1 MKKKVFVSGHFN
13 VLHPGHLRF
22 LKFAKECG
30 NYLIV
35 GVESNKIAKN
45 AAYVDEKIRLN
56 SIKSVSLVD
65 EAFILR
71 TSPSTYIAKKKPNI
85 VVKGKEHENLEND
98 ELKVL
103 KKYDGKLIFSSGEKM
118 FSSIDLIQK
127 EFSYHNFINLKKPK
141 EYFYRHQVKEKK
153 LLSLIKNFSKL
164 KVCVIGDLIIDE
176 YITCDT
182 LGMSNEEPSLVVSP
196 VDKKKFVGGAGI
208 VAAHAAGLG
217 AKVDLITILG
227 NDKNNIFVKKKLN
240 EYKVSSTFFVDHA
253 RPTTLKQRYRCSGK
267 TLLKVSHLH
276 QNSISKNLQKKIF
289 NKLSSKIKKYDLI
302 VFSDFNYGCLPS
314 ELVEKMISLGKKNKK
329 FMVADCQSSSQIGDL
344 LKYKK
349 MNLITPTEREARICT
364 KNNDDGLVVLAEDLR
379 KKLFAENIILKLGK
393 EGVIIHS
400 LIKKFPDTDQIE
412 ALNLSPEDSAGA
424 GDSLLISSAMSL
436 VSRGN
441 IWESAYLGSLCS
453 AIQVGRVGNIPIRKT
468 ELIEII

>member
-1 MKKKVFVSGHFN
+1 
-13 VLHPGHLRF
+13 
-22 LKFAKECG
+22 
-30 NYLIV
+30 
-35 GVESNKIAKN
+35 
-45 AAYVDEKIRLN
+45 
-56 SIKSVSLVD
+56 
-65 EAFILR
+65 
-71 TSPSTYIAKKKPNI
+71 
-85 VVKGKEHENLEND
+85 
-98 ELKVL
+98 
-103 KKYDGKLIFSSGEKM
+103 
-118 FSSIDLIQK
+118 
-127 EFSYHNFINLKKPK
+127 
-141 EYFYRHQVKEKK
+141 
-153 LLSLIKNFSKL
+153 
-164 KVCVIGDLIIDE
+164 
-176 YITCDT
+176 
-182 LGMSNEEPSLVVSP
+182 MSNEEPSLVVSP

-436 VSRGN
+436 VSRRD
-441 IWESAYLGSLCS
+441 IWESAYLGSFMFCYTS
-453 AIQVGRVGNIPIRKT
+453 V
-468 ELIEII
+468 E